1 MSHFEHTESDDG
13 LRANNDSIEEV
24 MLIVTVAILAQ
35 GTHWAVADMQ
45 AFLVMHV
52 NGRGSLAESQS
63 DSQCHICSR
72 LGMRCADRVYRI
84 GHVDICSIPSPQAAT
99 V

>member
-1 MSHFEHTESDDG
+1 MLTEGDGG
-13 LRANNDSIEEV
+13 LRTKMNLIEKV
-24 MLIVTVAILAQ
+24 MHNVTVAILAQ